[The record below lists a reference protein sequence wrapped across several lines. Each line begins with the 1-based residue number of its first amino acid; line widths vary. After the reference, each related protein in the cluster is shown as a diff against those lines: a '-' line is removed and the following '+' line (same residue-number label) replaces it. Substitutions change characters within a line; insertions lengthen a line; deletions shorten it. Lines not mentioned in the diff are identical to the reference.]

1 MMHCIFSQD
10 FDGEEFLECIK
21 DLLRVDKEWVPRAEN
36 CSLYVRPTMIGT
48 EVSGVCVCVCRLVF
62 IVQLYI
68 HVHINAYVIIHIYSI
83 FSEII
88 LYSRLVNFRQQN
100 VFLLYIFAL

>member
-1 MMHCIFSQD
+1 MLLLIFSQD

-48 EVSGVCVCVCRLVF
+48 EVSGVCVCVSACVHSTV
-62 IVQLYI
+62 IHTCAYKCVHDNTHLY
-68 HVHINAYVIIHIYSI
+68 
-83 FSEII
+83 
-88 LYSRLVNFRQQN
+88 
-100 VFLLYIFAL
+100 YI